1 MEILIFTLFLA
12 VILGWIRL
20 DSYLRE
26 RRENREN
33 KRRYFNYCSSTEKQ
47 MSNHTKLAKEF
58 FLAASKIRYGAE

>member
-26 RRENREN
+26 SRENREN

-58 FLAASKIRYGAE
+58 FTVAYKIRYGE